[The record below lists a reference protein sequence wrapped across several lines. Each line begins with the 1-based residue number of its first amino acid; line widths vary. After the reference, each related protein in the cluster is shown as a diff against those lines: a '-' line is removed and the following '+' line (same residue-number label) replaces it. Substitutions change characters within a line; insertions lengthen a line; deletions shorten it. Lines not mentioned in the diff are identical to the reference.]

1 MKHKTLIKKL
11 NLKEEDFEAIKKAVQ
26 DAEKTTSGEIAVAIA
41 PESSNYSF
49 WELFASNCAA
59 LVLLAI
65 IIPFTDKITALYN
78 MIYWQNQ
85 PTWMVPLFYVVSA
98 FAAILIFFYL
108 TNIPAIDKL
117 IIPRSVKRIS
127 VTNRAFRYFTE
138 SGVYNTKEHSGVLIY
153 VSYMEKQVRI
163 IADTGISEKISQDLW
178 NLLADELAEN
188 IKKGNI
194 TVGFTT
200 IIEKCGQLLSENF
213 PAKEDNPNELK
224 DGLVILE
231 DDIWY

>member
-1 MKHKTLIKKL
+1 MKYKTLIKKL
-11 NLKEEDFEAIKKAVQ
+11 KLKDEDFEAIKKSVQ
-26 DAEKTTSGEIAVAIA
+26 EAEKHTTGEIAVAIA

-49 WELFASNCAA
+49 WELFAANCAA
-59 LVLLAI
+59 LIILAVM
-65 IIPFTDKITALYN
+65 IPFTDKISALYN

-85 PTWMVPLFYVVSA
+85 PSWIVPLFYVVSA
-98 FAAILIFFYL
+98 FAAIFIFFYL
-108 TNIPAIDKL
+108 TNIPAIDKI
-117 IIPRSVKRIS
+117 IIPRSVKKIC

-153 VSYMEKQVRI
+153 ISYMEKQVRI
-163 IADTGISEKISQDLW
+163 VADTGISAKISQDLW

-194 TVGFTT
+194 TEGLTT
-200 IIEKCGQLLSENF
+200 IIEKCGQLLSEKF
-213 PAKEDNPNELK
+213 PASEDNPNELK

-231 DDIWY
+231 DDPWY